1 MKIRLAVSKEKTD
14 EVRDFLLAH
23 GIELDDDADLILTEK
38 SKHVSRL
45 PLRDAATGEKVY
57 LPVENIVFLESFG
70 HEVYVHTDGKDYVTS
85 DPLYQVQYLLDP
97 VRFLRVSVS
106 VIVARTHIR
115 EIKPTLSRKF
125 VLVLSNGSI
134 VDVTRSYY
142 NAFKAEF
149 GI

>member
-1 MKIRLAVSKEKTD
+1 MKIRLAVSAEKTD
-14 EVRDFLLAH
+14 EIRDFLEAH

-38 SKHVSRL
+38 SKHVSHL
-45 PLRDAATGEKVY
+45 PLRDADTGEKVY
-57 LPVENIVFLESFG
+57 LAVKDVVFLESFG
-70 HEVYVHTDGKDYVTS
+70 HDVYVHTKEKLYVTS

-106 VIVARTHIR
+106 VIVERTQIM

-125 VLVLSNGSI
+125 VLRMSDGSL